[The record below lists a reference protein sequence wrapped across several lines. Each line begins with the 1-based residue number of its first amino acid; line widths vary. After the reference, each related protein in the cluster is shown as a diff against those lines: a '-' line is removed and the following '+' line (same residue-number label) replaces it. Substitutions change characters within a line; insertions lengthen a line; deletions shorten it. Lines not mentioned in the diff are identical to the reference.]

1 MNILPLIFARDN
13 NESDADLSAYRRKL
27 RKQLDPFMLSD
38 KAFVRNFRVNKRLF
52 KKILHLIAPELKPRH
67 NRGLK
72 AKQKLAATLKFLAQ
86 GSYQLGVGNDFT
98 IPMAQST
105 FSEVLHE
112 TLRAMQTK
120 LLKYITLQMSEVE
133 KTEARNYFYQKS
145 GIPGVVMCIDG
156 SHIRILAPNG
166 DRVPYYYRK
175 GYYSLNALMICDN
188 RKLIRFVDARF
199 SGSNH
204 DSCIFSMSP
213 AFKFFE
219 RKWRDGDKMFKLLG
233 DSAYPAK
240 PWLIKPYINAAP
252 NSPETNFNQRHAQ
265 ARAVIENAFGVLKGK
280 FRCLLGERL
289 LRYSPSKCVRIINVS
304 CALHNL
310 CIMNNMPENHC

>member
-1 MNILPLIFARDN
+1 
-13 NESDADLSAYRRKL
+13 
-27 RKQLDPFMLSD
+27 
-38 KAFVRNFRVNKRLF
+38 FVRNFRVNKSLF

-112 TLRAMQTK
+112 TLRVMQTK

-175 GYYSLNALMICDN
+175 GYYSLNALM
-188 RKLIRFVDARF
+188 
-199 SGSNH
+199 
-204 DSCIFSMSP
+204 
-213 AFKFFE
+213 
-219 RKWRDGDKMFKLLG
+219 
-233 DSAYPAK
+233 

-304 CALHNL
+304 CALHN
-310 CIMNNMPENHC
+310 